1 MSPGTVTDRARS
13 SYLCCSE
20 MIGATT
26 GTGALVANQTL
37 TTTGA
42 VSEGS
47 VTVTG
52 AATLGGNVTTTGNQ
66 SYTGAVTLNAPAVTF
81 TGAAPT
87 FTNGVVG
94 AGNDLTLSFTA
105 TTTVDGATFTG
116 IKNLTSNNGGT
127 TN

>member
-47 VTVTG
+47 VAVTG
-52 AATLGGNVTTTGNQ
+52 AATLGGNVTTTGRSEERRVGKEGNGRV
-66 SYTGAVTLNAPAVTF
+66 SADASEDKISTGELQGDVNKLN
-81 TGAAPT
+81 
-87 FTNGVVG
+87 
-94 AGNDLTLSFTA
+94 ND
-105 TTTVDGATFTG
+105 V
-116 IKNLTSNNGGT
+116 
-127 TN
+127 

>member
-26 GTGALVANQTL
+26 GTGALVATQTL

-52 AATLGGNVTTTGNQ
+52 AATLGGDVTTTGNQ
-66 SYTGAVTLNAPAVTF
+66 SFGSTTWPAPGTPLFPYTTLFRSTGAI
-81 TGAAPT
+81 TG
-87 FTNGVVG
+87 G
-94 AGNDLTLSFTA
+94 ANNLTLTGLA
-105 TTTVDGATFTG
+105 TIGA
-116 IKNLTSNNGGT
+116 
-127 TN
+127 